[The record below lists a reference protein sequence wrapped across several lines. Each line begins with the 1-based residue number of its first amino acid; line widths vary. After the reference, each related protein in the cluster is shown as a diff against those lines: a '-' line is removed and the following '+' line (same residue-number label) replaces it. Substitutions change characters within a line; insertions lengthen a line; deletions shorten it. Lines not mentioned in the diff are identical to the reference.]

1 QLAPE
6 GRRAAAVPGPDRGR
20 EGIAPRDHRARDVR
34 RLRPGRRAPPAAR
47 PSGLP
52 SDLRRGRAPGLDGR
66 LSRDG
71 ARPALLRR
79 RWVRQV
85 RRGAYA
91 VPPGRPDDPAHRH
104 DLRGRARKVSEP
116 PYWLHGGRLLV
127 APLLDGSYGRGVV
140 EAESRGPALPQEAQ
154 RLPQIGTAL
163 LRGRGR
169 REVGARGDPPTRQRD
184 HLLRERRASLGP
196 RLPRQHPR
204 AGHPRGPERRVE
216 AEDSLR
222 EHPAALRADAD
233 GADQVRPLS
242 RSRQP
247 ARVAQYSQARNIEGS
262 SGRIEAWAS
271 ISPRES
277 GLTSPSRSASLSTR
291 ALSGR

>member
-1 QLAPE
+1 
-6 GRRAAAVPGPDRGR
+6 
-20 EGIAPRDHRARDVR
+20 
-34 RLRPGRRAPPAAR
+34 
-47 PSGLP
+47 
-52 SDLRRGRAPGLDGR
+52 
-66 LSRDG
+66 
-71 ARPALLRR
+71 
-79 RWVRQV
+79 
-85 RRGAYA
+85 
-91 VPPGRPDDPAHRH
+91 
-104 DLRGRARKVSEP
+104 
-116 PYWLHGGRLLV
+116 
-127 APLLDGSYGRGVV
+127 
-140 EAESRGPALPQEAQ
+140 
-154 RLPQIGTAL
+154 

-222 EHPAALRADAD
+222 EHPAALRAAAD
-233 GADQVRPLS
+233 GATQLHPLS
-242 RSRQP
+242 KSRHP
-247 ARVAQYSQARNIEGS
+247 PRVAQYSQARNIERS

-291 ALSGR
+291 ALSGRETAIPRAPGSDPPAAAEGGPAAAAARAAAGAPRRGGA